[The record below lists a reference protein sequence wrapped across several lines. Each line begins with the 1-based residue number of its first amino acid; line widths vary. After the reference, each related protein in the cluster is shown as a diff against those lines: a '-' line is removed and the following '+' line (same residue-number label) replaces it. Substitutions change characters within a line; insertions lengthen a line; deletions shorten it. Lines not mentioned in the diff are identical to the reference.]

1 MTKQL
6 AQRLLGPVTLVLLAL
21 TIWLGLWVTPPDK
34 IQGQLARLVYVHP
47 SVAWVALYV
56 SFGTATI
63 ASALYLWKRTRSM
76 VMDRVAHCAMEVSV
90 VFIALTLTTGSIWG
104 RPTWGVWWAWDA
116 RLTSTAILGV
126 LALGYLALRRA
137 NDDPTLRARRSAVF
151 AILAAINVPI
161 IHFSVDW
168 WKTLHQGATVF
179 TANRTLL
186 IHGIQAWTL
195 LISFVG
201 FTLLFFW
208 LLRAR
213 YRLEVRR
220 ESVASAALEEAL
232 LARQREGAPT

>member
-1 MTKQL
+1 MMKQL
-6 AQRLLGPVTLVLLAL
+6 SQRLLGPVTLVLLAL

-63 ASALYLWKRTRSM
+63 ASALYLWRRTRSM
-76 VMDRVAHCAMEVSV
+76 VMDRIAHCAMEVSV
-90 VFIALTLTTGSIWG
+90 VFILLTLITGSIWG

-116 RLTSTAILGV
+116 RLTSTAILAV
-126 LALGYLALRRA
+126 LELGYLALRRA
-137 NDDPTLRARRSAVF
+137 NDDPALRARRSAVF

-179 TANRTLL
+179 TSNRTLL

-213 YRLEVRR
+213 YRLEVER
-220 ESVASAALEEAL
+220 ESVSQVQLDEAL
-232 LARQREGAPT
+232 LARRREGALS

>member
-1 MTKQL
+1 MMKQL
-6 AQRLLGPVTLVLLAL
+6 SQRLLGPVTLVLLAL
-21 TIWLGLWVTPPDK
+21 TFWFGLWVTPPDQ
-34 IQGQLARLVYVHP
+34 IQGNWARLVYVHP
-47 SVAWVALYV
+47 AVAWVGLYV
-56 SFGTATI
+56 SFGTAAI
-63 ASALYLWKRTRSM
+63 ASVLYLWRRTRSP
-76 VMDRVAHCAMEVSV
+76 VMDRIAHCAVEVSV
-90 VFIALTLTTGSIWG
+90 VFIALTLITGSIWG

-126 LALGYLALRRA
+126 FALGYLALRRA
-137 NDDPTLRARRSAVF
+137 NDDPELRARRSAVF

-161 IHFSVDW
+161 IHFSVQW

-195 LISFVG
+195 LISFFA

-213 YRLEVRR
+213 YRLEVLRDVRYELSLDEALTQRRR
-220 ESVASAALEEAL
+220 EGV
-232 LARQREGAPT
+232 R